1 MADPNTRKADVK
13 TSAFF
18 FFIRPL
24 KERIEPIRLPEPPKV
39 SRTNCAS
46 RRRYHNERYAAQDE
60 SEKERLMN
68 PLDDILKSVLDTAE
82 NAEKR
87 FKQATLLVGLV
98 EVSLLVTFLLVM
110 DFGQRL
116 HWLLLIAAVL
126 TYGTVAAGL
135 VMMGAFINMNTFRV
149 LKAIELIDRD
159 DDH

>member
-1 MADPNTRKADVK
+1 
-13 TSAFF
+13 
-18 FFIRPL
+18 
-24 KERIEPIRLPEPPKV
+24 
-39 SRTNCAS
+39 
-46 RRRYHNERYAAQDE
+46 
-60 SEKERLMN
+60 MN

-135 VMMGAFINMNTFRV
+135 VMIGAFINMNTFRV

>member
-1 MADPNTRKADVK
+1 
-13 TSAFF
+13 
-18 FFIRPL
+18 
-24 KERIEPIRLPEPPKV
+24 
-39 SRTNCAS
+39 
-46 RRRYHNERYAAQDE
+46 
-60 SEKERLMN
+60 MN